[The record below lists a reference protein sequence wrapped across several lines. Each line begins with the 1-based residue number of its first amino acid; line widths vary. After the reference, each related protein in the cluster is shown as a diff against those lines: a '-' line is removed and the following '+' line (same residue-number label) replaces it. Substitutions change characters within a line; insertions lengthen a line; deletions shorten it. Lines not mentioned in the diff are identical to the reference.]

1 MEQSMIYQCDSNRR
15 FVFKCSWGTSTP
27 FCLKSRSQVLQLRI
41 FSSES
46 LAEELKISSLGSSAY
61 ETDPDPDA
69 DADAYADADPDPD
82 PGQDLNQI
90 QIMCC

>member
-1 MEQSMIYQCDSNRR
+1 MAQSMIYQCDSSRR

-61 ETDPDPDA
+61 ETDPDPDPDA
-69 DADAYADADPDPD
+69 DADAYADADPVPD
-82 PGQDLNQI
+82 PGQ
-90 QIMCC
+90 